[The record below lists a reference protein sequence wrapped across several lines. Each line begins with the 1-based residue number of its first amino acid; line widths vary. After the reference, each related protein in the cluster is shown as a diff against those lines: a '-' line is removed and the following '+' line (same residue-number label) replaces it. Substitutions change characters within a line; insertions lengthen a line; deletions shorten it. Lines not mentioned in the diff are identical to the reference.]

1 MKIAQWSSLGFR
13 LLMSSSV
20 LIGTGHGGRDRMITE
35 TLRKYASIS
44 TNALELFKS
53 LCQQC
58 QKRKERETDRQTD
71 RQTDRLTD
79 RQRQR
84 DRQTETERERQR
96 ETETETDR
104 QTDRGRERETEAD
117 RQTDRDRQ
125 TETDRQSETDRQRQR
140 GYGTTSESRLIIVF
154 ILQLFISD
162 FIFVM
167 SVNYVIVNEC
177 VILHNSKKLLS
188 LKLSFFL

>member
-1 MKIAQWSSLGFR
+1 
-13 LLMSSSV
+13 
-20 LIGTGHGGRDRMITE
+20 MITE

-71 RQTDRLTD
+71 RQTDLQTDRDRETD

-84 DRQTETERERQR
+84 ERDRERQRQRQRQTDRQTEAERERQR
-96 ETETETDR
+96 
-104 QTDRGRERETEAD
+104 QTD